1 MSRIALGTNQHPIR
15 VFLPQFHHWSMKL
28 LPCLCPVWKL
38 RTYFLPPRQL
48 NSFMAWCLCID
59 VTVQFLISVHL
70 VHQKQQKKKEMKE
83 LTSSPLHQG
92 TCMSVS
98 FASWCWV
105 YSNTRAHLSNFGS
118 SRIICLQHWRWVCES
133 QRSSKCAAQM
143 QVRCDRMGMDYGKN
157 FVMVT
162 EIISIVS
169 FIMLCVW
176 DNVAWSSDL
185 SWN

>member
-1 MSRIALGTNQHPIR
+1 MSRIALGTNQHPIW
-15 VFLPQFHHWSMKL
+15 VFLPQFHRWSMKL
-28 LPCLCPVWKL
+28 IPCLCP
-38 RTYFLPPRQL
+38 YFLPPCQL
-48 NSFMAWCLCID
+48 NPFMAWCLCID
-59 VTVQFLISVHL
+59 VTVEFLISVHL
-70 VHQKQQKKKEMKE
+70 VGQKQQKKIEMKE

-105 YSNTRAHLSNFGS
+105 YSNTRARLSNFGS

-133 QRSSKCAAQM
+133 QRSSKC
-143 QVRCDRMGMDYGKN
+143 DRMGMDYGKN

-169 FIMLCVW
+169 LIMLCVW
-176 DNVAWSSDL
+176 DNVAWSNDFMKIIIIL
-185 SWN
+185 DP